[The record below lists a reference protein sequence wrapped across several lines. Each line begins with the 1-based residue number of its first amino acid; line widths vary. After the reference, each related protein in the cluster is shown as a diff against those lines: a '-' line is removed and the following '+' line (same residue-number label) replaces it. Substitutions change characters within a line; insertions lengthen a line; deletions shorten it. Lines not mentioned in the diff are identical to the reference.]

1 MSLITSYEAWLQE
14 YRKDKYKIWI
24 KVSLSNKEELY
35 FCEYKDWYKI
45 KDYCKEKMLNVHEI
59 GLQYRSN
66 YLGIDSR
73 DCDGVYL
80 VQSLIGLMGEQSR
93 KTYTV
98 GKIKGDVVEKQVFMT
113 PELIE
118 DRKEEDPV
126 VNCFEEGLLYHH
138 DRAKTRTV

>member
-1 MSLITSYEAWLQE
+1 MLSSYAQWLEE

-24 KVSLSNKEELY
+24 KVSLSNGEERY

-45 KDYCKEKMLNVHEI
+45 KEYCTDNLLNVNEI

-66 YLGIDSR
+66 YLGIDSK

-80 VQSLIGLMGEQSR
+80 VQSLVGLMGEQSR

-98 GKIKGDVVEKQVFMT
+98 GKIKGDIVEKQVFMT

-126 VNCFEEGLLYHH
+126 ASCFEEGLLYHN
-138 DRAKTRTV
+138 DRRSKAGTV